1 MLEIFKPKSDFFN
14 KATVVIAGAGPSDE
28 KNLVNKNT
36 MNAMND
42 KYEDISHLKKLNQA
56 SSQIYPKNLVS
67 QKLPETFKAKYYIG
81 SKIIHHL
88 STRFLKEREAG
99 KVLFC

>member
-1 MLEIFKPKSDFFN
+1 MLEIFKPKNNFFN
-14 KATVVIAGAGPSDE
+14 NGNVVIVVAGDE

-67 QKLPETFKAKYYIG
+67 QTLPETFKAKYYIG